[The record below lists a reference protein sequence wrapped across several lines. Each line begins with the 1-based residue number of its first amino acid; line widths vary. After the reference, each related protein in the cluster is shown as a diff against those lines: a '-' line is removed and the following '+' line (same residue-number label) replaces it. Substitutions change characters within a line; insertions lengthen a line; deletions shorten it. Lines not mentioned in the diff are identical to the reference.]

1 MIEVYNGA
9 CFSSPQEKTKKK
21 KKAFFCSID
30 NADRTIL
37 FITFPNVLI
46 LTEFEP
52 RHCIQQ

>member
-9 CFSSPQEKTKKK
+9 CFSSPQEKQKK
-21 KKAFFCSID
+21 KKAFSCSID

-37 FITFPNVLI
+37 FITFPSVLI

>member
-9 CFSSPQEKTKKK
+9 CFSSPQEKTKK

-37 FITFPNVLI
+37 FITFPSVLI